1 MKEMNS
7 FISNF
12 CVQRWTSEMQ
22 APLLH
27 LNSPGL
33 QGDAVVDGVVGVVT
47 GS

>member
-1 MKEMNS
+1 MIKQLY
-7 FISNF
+7 F
-12 CVQRWTSEMQ
+12 VGTSEMH

-33 QGDAVVDGVVGVVT
+33 QGVAVVDGVVVVVA